1 MMKNNDDVYQT
12 LPSLF
17 NKLER
22 IKKIKKKLNNEDE
35 RKTISEIFIE
45 ECNKL
50 LTIKTEDDEQ
60 NFMASSFIFSNNEI
74 IEWSLKYCNN
84 NTKENYLR
92 NKQNISSFS

>member
-50 LTIKTEDDEQ
+50 LNIKTEDDEQ

>member
-17 NKLER
+17 IKLER

-50 LTIKTEDDEQ
+50 LNIKTEDDEQ